1 MILSAVF
8 ERFAEQAP
16 ISVMARGAME
26 YALAAAD
33 LDRVFADAADRQYT
47 RSLLFS
53 SLADLMS
60 TVVCRIRP
68 SVHAAYQADPA
79 RVGVSLPAVYDKL
92 ARVEPAVTEA
102 VVAHT
107 AARLGPVIR
116 RLIGGRP
123 GLLPGHRVRVL
134 DGNHLAATDRRLAV
148 LRGHAAGP
156 LPGQALV
163 VYDPDAGLVTAMVGC
178 EDGHAQERA
187 ALPAILDRVRPRE
200 VWIADRNFCTTA
212 FLFGLVLRGAKFVIR
227 QHRQTLHW
235 EPVGRRRAAG
245 RCDGGRV
252 WEQAVALRDDRGLR
266 FAGRRVTVELD
277 APTRDGDA
285 EVHILTNLPAA
296 VASAARVAELYRR
309 RWTIEAAFA
318 ELARTLS
325 GEIDTLGYPRAALF
339 AFGLALTAANVLA
352 AVKAAVRA
360 AHPEAAE
367 TVSGYYLAD
376 ELAGTYRGM
385 MIAVGPGHWAVFGT
399 LGEAGMARVLKDLA
413 GRVRVARYRK
423 HPRGPKKPPAPRKRD
438 PGHPHVATA
447 RLLAGRKNE
456 VR

>member
-68 SVHAAYQADPA
+68 SVHAAYQADPSRA
-79 RVGVSLPAVYDKL
+79 GVSLRAVYDKL

-116 RLIGGRP
+116 RLVGRRP

-200 VWIADRNFCTTA
+200 VWIADRNFCTTG

-277 APTRDGDA
+277 TPTRDGDA

-318 ELARTLS
+318 ELAQTLS

-360 AHPEAAE
+360 AHPETAG

-385 MIAVGPGHWAVFGT
+385 MIAVGPEHWAVFGT
-399 LGEAGMARVLKDLA
+399 LGEAGMARVLKGLA

-423 HPRGPKKPPAPRKRD
+423 HPRGPKKPTGPRKRD

>member
-1 MILSAVF
+1 MILSALF

-26 YALAAAD
+26 YALAADD
-33 LDRVFADAADRQYT
+33 LDRLFADAADRQYT

-53 SLADLMS
+53 SLADLMG

-68 SVHAAYQADPA
+68 SVHAAYQADPG
-79 RVGVSLPAVYDKL
+79 RLGVSLRAVYDKL
-92 ARVEPAVTEA
+92 ARVEPAITEA

-116 RLIGGRP
+116 RLTGRRP

-134 DGNHLAATDRRLAV
+134 DGNHLAATDRRLGV
-148 LRGHAAGP
+148 LRESAAGP

-187 ALPAILDRVRPRE
+187 ALPAVLDRVRSRE
-200 VWIADRNFCTTA
+200 VWIADRNFCTTG

-235 EPVGRRRAAG
+235 EPVGRKRAAG

-252 WEQAVALRDDRGLR
+252 WEQKVALRDDRGLR
-266 FAGRRVTVELD
+266 FVGRRVTVELD
-277 APTRDGDA
+277 TPTRDGDT

-318 ELARTLS
+318 ELAQALS

-339 AFGLALTAANVLA
+339 AFGLALAAANVLA

-360 AHPEAAE
+360 AHPDAAGA
-367 TVSGYYLAD
+367 VSGYYLAD

-385 MIAVGPGHWAVFGT
+385 MIAIGPEHWAVFGS
-399 LGEAGMARVLKDLA
+399 LGEAGMTRVLKDLA
-413 GRVRVARYRK
+413 GRVQVARYRK

-438 PGHPHVATA
+438 PRHPHVATA
-447 RLLAGRKNE
+447 RLLAGRKTN

>member
-8 ERFAEQAP
+8 QRFVEQSP

-33 LDRVFADAADRQYT
+33 LDRVFAKAADRQYT

-53 SLADLMS
+53 ALADLMG

-68 SVHAAYQADPA
+68 SVHAAYQADPG
-79 RVGVSLPAVYDKL
+79 RLGVSIRAVYDKL
-92 ARVEPAVTEA
+92 NRLEPGVTEA

-107 AARLGPVIR
+107 AAKLGPVIR
-116 RLIGGRP
+116 RLNGRRP
-123 GLLPGHRVRVL
+123 RLLPGYQVRVL
-134 DGNHLAATDRRLAV
+134 DGNHLAATDRRLDV

-187 ALPAILDRVRPRE
+187 FLPAVLTRVRPRE
-200 VWIADRNFCTTA
+200 VWVADRNFCTTG
-212 FLFGLVLRGAKFVIR
+212 FLFGLVQRRAAFVIR
-227 QHRQTLHW
+227 QHRQTLRG
-235 EPVGRRRAAG
+235 ELVGRRRAAG

-252 WEQAVALRDDRGLR
+252 WEQAIDLRDEVGVRLVV
-266 FAGRRVTVELD
+266 RRVTVQLD

-285 EVHILTNLPAA
+285 EVHILTNLPTS
-296 VASAARVAELYRR
+296 VPAARVADLYRK
-309 RWTIEAAFA
+309 RWTIETAFA
-318 ELARTLS
+318 ELAKSLS

-339 AFGLALTAANVLA
+339 GFGLALAAANVLA

-360 AHPEAAE
+360 AHPDAADE
-367 TVSGYYLAD
+367 VSGYYLAD
-376 ELAGTYRGM
+376 ELAGTFRGM
-385 MIAVGPGHWAVFGT
+385 LIAIGPKHWAVFGRVDD
-399 LGEAGMARVLKDLA
+399 AGLAQLLKA
-413 GRVRVARYRK
+413 IAKQMSVSRYRK
-423 HPRGPKKPPAPRKRD
+423 HPRGPKKPPAPRRRD
-438 PGHPHVATA
+438 RGKPHVATA
-447 RLLAGRKNE
+447 RLLAERKTG
-456 VR
+456 VK